1 MKKILYV
8 LFAVMVCLFVTGL
21 VKADGPSY
29 EIQSYQGTLILET
42 WDDATY
48 EEELVYHF
56 TTSYN
61 GQYVTLGSAGK
72 MPQGFEIVTPPL
84 VEVEGRTLSQEPEVQ
99 NLGDGY
105 QVKIYNGGSAG
116 DTVKVKVTWQLKN
129 LLYVHRDILLLNWK
143 PISDGDQGVGE
154 VELMVI
160 PKFASE
166 VSKSELNI
174 HTSYMGP
181 DASIKKEG
189 ANYIA
194 SLKNL
199 KRKEGVE
206 IYAYWLKSDVAS
218 FGESD
223 RNSSLMEEANYHRTE
238 AGIVQKRTWI
248 RLFMKVLLP
257 IFVLFFLLLAI
268 YYRHRFM
275 QSVTS
280 AKVFPK
286 NSRLYEIPN
295 NVAPLLMASIVY
307 STELDEISPTKKH
320 ARGAFKFDQLVQATL
335 LDLIDRK
342 NIICEQYDTHTVLT
356 IQNEDTLDEFER
368 EFLRLAFG
376 SQKYCRTD
384 DLFSDYEIS
393 DSLYKYA
400 SKKDQD
406 EIRERG
412 KQAQNR
418 IDAAI
423 SRVSQAVQQKIQT
436 FTLPSYYR
444 PLEAGEESAG
454 RKSLFF
460 GWAAWSIAL
469 VAGLVAYFVLNWLS
483 IFCVMYVLVMWILP
497 ASFQGKFS
505 LYQRDGVP
513 TELGAEQRYYWDS
526 FRNMLRDIAHLEEAE
541 IQSLVLWNRLLV
553 YATLFGF
560 ADQVSKV
567 MKLRQIHLENPS
579 MDAYV
584 YTPFRSNLIHSSRLL
599 SNYGTTATTASHFTV
614 SSGGS
619 SGGGFSGGGGG
630 GGFGAF

>member
-1 MKKILYV
+1 
-8 LFAVMVCLFVTGL
+8 
-21 VKADGPSY
+21 
-29 EIQSYQGTLILET
+29 
-42 WDDATY
+42 
-48 EEELVYHF
+48 
-56 TTSYN
+56 
-61 GQYVTLGSAGK
+61 
-72 MPQGFEIVTPPL
+72 
-84 VEVEGRTLSQEPEVQ
+84 
-99 NLGDGY
+99 
-105 QVKIYNGGSAG
+105 
-116 DTVKVKVTWQLKN
+116 
-129 LLYVHRDILLLNWK
+129 
-143 PISDGDQGVGE
+143 
-154 VELMVI
+154 
-160 PKFASE
+160 
-166 VSKSELNI
+166 
-174 HTSYMGP
+174 
-181 DASIKKEG
+181 
-189 ANYIA
+189 
-194 SLKNL
+194 
-199 KRKEGVE
+199 
-206 IYAYWLKSDVAS
+206 
-218 FGESD
+218 
-223 RNSSLMEEANYHRTE
+223 
-238 AGIVQKRTWI
+238 
-248 RLFMKVLLP
+248 
-257 IFVLFFLLLAI
+257 
-268 YYRHRFM
+268 
-275 QSVTS
+275 
-280 AKVFPK
+280 
-286 NSRLYEIPN
+286 
-295 NVAPLLMASIVY
+295 MASIVY

-320 ARGAFKFDQLVQATL
+320 ARGVFKFDQLVQATL

-497 ASFQGKFS
+497 TSFQGKFS

-513 TELGAEQRYYWDS
+513 TEIGAEQRCYWDR